1 MAIGESTA
9 SLTAVSGML
18 QRWLP
23 PSPPLAV
30 DDEPFWRPAADPMRR
45 SSGELQAVGLGRGH
59 GDCSAR

>member
-1 MAIGESTA
+1 
-9 SLTAVSGML
+9 VSGML